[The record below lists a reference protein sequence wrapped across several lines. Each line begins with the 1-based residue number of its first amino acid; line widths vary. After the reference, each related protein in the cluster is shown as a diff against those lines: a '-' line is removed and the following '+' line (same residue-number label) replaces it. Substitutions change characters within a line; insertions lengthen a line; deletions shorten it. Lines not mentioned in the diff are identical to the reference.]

1 VNEKMNKDFKKF
13 VLELA
18 SKNKRNYG
26 NRGIEEFRN
35 LIIETDVSKNAEGS
49 AKVTL
54 GNTIVVAGVK
64 MGIGT
69 PYSDTPNKGNL
80 ICSGELTPI
89 ADNSFNPGRPGEKAI
104 ELSRV
109 VDRGIR
115 ESKSVDF
122 EKLCIIPGEKVWN
135 LSVDFYIWNN
145 DGNLIDACGIA
156 AIAALKIAKMPKLD
170 EENKVISEEWS
181 DQKVPF
187 LTTPIPI
194 TFFKIGDKIF
204 VDADKEEEEV
214 SQARLTITSSENNI
228 NSLQKGGNGAFSVKE
243 IEECLAKSFKIK
255 DKILDVINKIK

>member
-1 VNEKMNKDFKKF
+1 MNDDLKKF

-18 SKNKRNYG
+18 QKNKRNYG
-26 NRGIEEFRN
+26 TRGIDEFRN
-35 LIIETDVSKNAEGS
+35 LIIETNVSKNAEGS

-54 GNTIVVAGVK
+54 GKTVVIAGVK
-64 MGIGT
+64 MEIGT
-69 PYSDTPNKGNL
+69 PYADNPNEGTL

-89 ADNSFNPGRPGEKAI
+89 ADNAFEPGKPGEEAI

-122 EKLCIIPGEKVWN
+122 EKLCIVPAEKAWN
-135 LSVDFYIWNN
+135 ILVDFYIWNN

-156 AIAALKIAKMPKLD
+156 AIAALKVARMPKLD
-170 EENKVISEEWS
+170 KDNKIISGEWS

-187 LTTPIPI
+187 LKTPIPT

-204 VDADKEEEEV
+204 ADADRDEQEV
-214 SQARLTITSSENNI
+214 AEARLTITSTGDRI
-228 NSLQKGGNGAFSVKE
+228 NSLQKGGSGAFTVSE

-255 DKILDVINKIK
+255 DKILDVINKVN

>member
-1 VNEKMNKDFKKF
+1 MKMNEDFKNF

-18 SKNKRNYG
+18 EKNKRNYG
-26 NRGIEEFRN
+26 NRGVDDFRN
-35 LIIETDVSKNAEGS
+35 LIVETNVSKNAEGS

-54 GNTIVVAGVK
+54 GKTIVIAGVK
-64 MGIGT
+64 MEIGT
-69 PYSDTPNKGNL
+69 PYADTPNEGTL

-89 ADNSFNPGRPGEKAI
+89 ADNDFEPGRPGEEAI

-135 LSVDFYIWNN
+135 ILVDFYIWNN

-156 AIAALKIAKMPKLD
+156 AIAALKVARMPKLD
-170 EENKVISEEWS
+170 KDNKIVSEEWS
-181 DQKVPF
+181 EQKVPF
-187 LTTPIPI
+187 LKTPIPT
-194 TFFKIGDKIF
+194 TFFKIGGKIF
-204 VDADKEEEEV
+204 VDADKEEQEV
-214 SQARLTITSSENNI
+214 SEARLTITSSDDKI
-228 NSLQKGGNGAFSVKE
+228 NSLQKGGSGAFSLKE

-255 DKILDVINKIK
+255 DKILDVINKVK